1 MNEKD
6 VQRALGILR
15 KYRVTFTNENSQCF
29 DYVVLV
35 EALNV
40 EDALMKAKI
49 MLRADGHSQ
58 KYLDMAEYDVELS
71 TDEDDE

>member
-15 KYRVTFTNENSQCF
+15 KFRVTFTNENSQCF
-29 DYVVLV
+29 DYVVVV
-35 EALNV
+35 EELNA
-40 EDALMKAKI
+40 EDALMRAKS

-58 KYLDMAEYDVELS
+58 KYLDMAEFDIELC
-71 TDEDDE
+71 TDEDDD